1 MNPRD
6 NIYLGGVSLRQLEED
21 FKVDPADLA
30 IYLPSDTSDIEK
42 NHIQVHYLGYYL
54 KWHPQGAYYYSVEH
68 GGFKPSPE
76 RTQGTYSKYNS
87 IDDKIDDFFYYTT
100 YIKYG
105 IGRTSYDAAQEI
117 RNEEITREEGVALCK
132 RYDGEFPTRFEQE
145 IWDYLSLDERHFPYA
160 SRLFEQ
166 PAMDREYFMHLAD
179 RFRSPHIWM
188 YRNGR
193 WELRHKPFEG
203 DSECNYGVPAEKR

>member
-1 MNPRD
+1 MA
-6 NIYLGGVSLRQLEED
+6 
-21 FKVDPADLA
+21 PAGRL
-30 IYLPSDTSDIEK
+30 LL
-42 NHIQVHYLGYYL
+42 QC
-54 KWHPQGAYYYSVEH
+54 EH

-145 IWDYLSLDERHFPYA
+145 IWDYLSLDERHFPTRAGCLNSPPWTENTSCTWRTA
-160 SRLFEQ
+160 SV
-166 PAMDREYFMHLAD
+166 
-179 RFRSPHIWM
+179 SPHIWM

-203 DSECNYGVPAEKR
+203 DSECNYGVPAEKTLKEEAAWRKKYASSPVWT